1 MIESGGEAAKRRVE
15 ELEVSGRR
23 GVQTPKKIQ
32 EEQEIIEDNK
42 GMAGPY
48 MRNGWDDAAE

>member
-1 MIESGGEAAKRRVE
+1 MGERRRSAELKNWKGVE
-15 ELEVSGRR
+15 GREYKPQR
-23 GVQTPKKIQ
+23 KIQ
-32 EEQEIIEDNK
+32 EEQEIIVDNK